1 MFSGGYTAYESSV
14 LYRQFKASV
23 QHPKIEVLLA
33 SLAGS
38 ILYDIDCMGST
49 DINNVVICANKSI
62 YF

>member
-33 SLAGS
+33 VWRVLFYM
-38 ILYDIDCMGST
+38 I
-49 DINNVVICANKSI
+49 
-62 YF
+62 